1 MATRRGSKLPELVM
15 EWHLVPRGSGN
26 AKLAQDLASY
36 IREHPRLK
44 PHLRC
49 VKVWTSRLDLHFN
62 ASLDCS
68 IDLLKLIAECEQK
81 KREKNDPTLPLF
93 PMPAH

>member
-1 MATRRGSKLPELVM
+1 M
-15 EWHLVPRGSGN
+15 EWHLLPRGSGN
-26 AKLAQDLASY
+26 ARTAQDLAKY
-36 IREHPRLK
+36 CRKHPLME

-49 VKVWTSRLDLHFN
+49 VKVWTSRVDLHFR
-62 ASLDCS
+62 ASLDCA
-68 IDLLKLIAECEQK
+68 IDLVKLITWAEQQ